1 MTLTTPALI
10 SFLQLREGFRKK
22 AYDDAQ
28 PHIELTA
35 ETEIKGTIT
44 IGYGTTRYPDG
55 SPVEWD
61 DKVTKSEAVDYL
73 AHFIRETVE
82 PALENLIHR
91 PLAGCQYDALGSCIY
106 QYGEGEVAG
115 WKLIQRINAGEDWK
129 SIALEW
135 VNGTVMWRGEPM
147 FWGRRIMELFM
158 FLGIDWRGGA
168 NVPVLSDPLE
178 AAEAMGFDGELP
190 KPAPIVHEDLFEPE
204 KPDMSDPT
212 PESPMTMDDRQFL
225 SAKAVGYDGTYADFM
240 GHRTVVTKRN
250 AIEAPRIDVTKP
262 PKPMEDSETHRGLA
276 KQTAGKENI
285 TLGTTLTGAAATAAT
300 VRELTRDATATVET
314 ASPVVGG
321 FTANHFILIG
331 LCIGIPLFAYGLFKA
346 FRGWQIARQGR
357 EDGTQLKV

>member
-1 MTLTTPALI
+1 MLTTNNLVT
-10 SFLQLREGFRKK
+10 FLQLREGFRKH

-28 PHIELTA
+28 PSVTLTA

-55 SPVEWD
+55 RPVEWD
-61 DKVTKSEAVDYL
+61 DKVTKTEAVEYL
-73 AHFIRETVE
+73 QHYILETIE

-106 QYGEGEVAG
+106 QYGEGEVTG
-115 WKLIQRINAGEDWK
+115 WKLIHRINAREDWR
-129 SIALEW
+129 SIAQEW
-135 VNGTVMWRGEPM
+135 ISGTVFWNGEPL

-158 FLGIDWRGGA
+158 FLGIDWRAGQ

-212 PESPMTMDDRQFL
+212 DDTPMTMDDRQFL
-225 SAKAVGYDGTYADFM
+225 SAKAAGYDGTYADFM

-250 AIEAPRIDVTKP
+250 AIEAPKIDVTKP

-276 KQTAGKENI
+276 KATAGKEGVQF
-285 TLGTTLTGAAATAAT
+285 GTALAATAAT
-300 VRELTRDATATVET
+300 TATIRDLTRDATATVES
-314 ASPVVGG
+314 AAPVVGG
-321 FTANHFILIG
+321 FTLSHLILVGFLVGVPVALWG
-331 LCIGIPLFAYGLFKA
+331 LLRW
-346 FRGWQIARQGR
+346 FRGEQIAKRGR